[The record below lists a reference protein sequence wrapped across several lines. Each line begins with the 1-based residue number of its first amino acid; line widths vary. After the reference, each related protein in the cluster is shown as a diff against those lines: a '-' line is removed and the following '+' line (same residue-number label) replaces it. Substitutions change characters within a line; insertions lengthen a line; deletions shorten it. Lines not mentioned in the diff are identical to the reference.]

1 MRKLPRTE
9 SRRIENYMNE
19 RVAQMDNPRQA
30 GRLVVSGRWEGFWR
44 YRVGDY
50 RAICDIQYAARR
62 ILVVTAA
69 PRDEVY

>member
-1 MRKLPRTE
+1 MRKLPRAA
-9 SRRIENYMNE
+9 SRRIEDYMDE
-19 RVAQMDNPRQA
+19 RVAQTDNARQL

-44 YRVGDY
+44 YRVGGY
-50 RAICDIQYAARR
+50 RAICDIQDAARR